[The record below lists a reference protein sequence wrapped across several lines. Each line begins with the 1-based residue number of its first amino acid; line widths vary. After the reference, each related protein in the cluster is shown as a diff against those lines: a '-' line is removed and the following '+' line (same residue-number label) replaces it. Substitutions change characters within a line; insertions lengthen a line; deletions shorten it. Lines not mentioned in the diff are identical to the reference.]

1 MNDTERAQGIHC
13 AGLNVALPYSW
24 ARGVVDD
31 FELSRVPL
39 APAWLAGAANLD
51 GRIVAV
57 VDLATWAQPEAAPAA
72 PAATAASARSRLLLG
87 GEGAEAF
94 ALRFTG
100 LPTLLRCGPMTA
112 DTAQTLPPAL
122 QALVNGAASAD
133 ASSALWPV
141 LDIVGLARLWA
152 HALAH

>member
-13 AGLNVALPYSW
+13 AGLSVALPYSW

-57 VDLATWAQPEAAPAA
+57 VDLATWAQPEAAPTAH
-72 PAATAASARSRLLLG
+72 AASARSRLLLG

-100 LPTLLRCGPMTA
+100 LPTLLRCSPMTA
-112 DTAQTLPPAL
+112 DTTKTLPPAL

-133 ASSALWPV
+133 ASSGLWPV